1 MEFER
6 VLRLLLI
13 EFKKE
18 EVKYGLMGGFAMGV
32 LGIMRSTMDLDFL
45 VDRED
50 LSKIEKIMKKLDY
63 TCAFSSEN
71 VSQYVSPLKVFGEVD
86 FLHAFKEK
94 TLFMLGRTRKIG
106 IFDNN
111 FKIRVL
117 MPEDIIGLK
126 LQALINDESRETK
139 EYSDIESLMSLF
151 GSDLDWGMVQEYFEL
166 FQKTDR
172 FNTLK
177 EHYGEAK

>member
-1 MEFER
+1 
-6 VLRLLLI
+6 
-13 EFKKE
+13 
-18 EVKYGLMGGFAMGV
+18 
-32 LGIMRSTMDLDFL
+32 
-45 VDRED
+45 
-50 LSKIEKIMKKLDY
+50 
-63 TCAFSSEN
+63 
-71 VSQYVSPLKVFGEVD
+71 
-86 FLHAFKEK
+86 
-94 TLFMLGRTRKIG
+94 
-106 IFDNN
+106 
-111 FKIRVL
+111 